1 MVQSDAKLIQQIL
14 QGNQDAFGPL
24 VRKHQKGV
32 HALVWRKIGD
42 FHIAQEITQD
52 AFLKAYD
59 KLGTLKNHK
68 QFPGWLYV
76 IAANLSRDWLRK
88 RAVPEQ
94 SLEETDTSEVDQVSY
109 SQHIEETRETDADE
123 TRREVVKKL
132 LEKLPESER
141 TVMTLHYLGEMT
153 IKAISE
159 FLGVSQNTIKSRLSR
174 ARNRLRQEEDV
185 IQLNVGSFQLPD
197 QMAENIMREVARRPP
212 ISTSVSKPAAPLAL
226 SAASAVLIFLLMGVG
241 TQYLSRF
248 QKPYNLDAVSEPT
261 VEIIDAVFVLDSP
274 AKPAVR
280 HQPGS
285 SSIPG
290 EGIGAGQ
297 NSNTSHFAPVPVDRE
312 EISTPKPQW
321 VQTGGPEGGGVQNLF
336 MASNGDLYAVAD
348 TDVYRST
355 DDGSAWHRVNNN
367 IPIQG
372 SWHMTDLDNVLYAM
386 SDTEI
391 ITSEDRGETWNV
403 LGTRPEGELI
413 GTVTTD
419 EAFYFCL
426 VDGVFRSVDAG
437 KSWISLNDS
446 ALRDR
451 RFRAITAIENTV
463 FVGTD
468 SGIYRLSSGGW
479 EQLAVGEDENI
490 QALAN
495 AEHRLYAAVGSG
507 AKNQEPAPF
516 MKITVGSHTPV
527 SLYRSTDLGDSWE
540 ALNFRKIDA
549 PAGDG
554 LSGLRIGGQ
563 INGSETQS
571 TSEIIM
577 VAAEENVLVLYK
589 GISYYS
595 NDSGETWN
603 ALGSN
608 TSDVENAS
616 TLVSLDG
623 NTFYGS
629 GGSGIYR
636 TTDAGKT
643 WHQFNTGLVRTTI
656 LGLASVEGVL
666 YANTGRALLMS
677 SDGGESWTPVPGNSD
692 NLLYIAKFNGALYAR
707 GVREMSPQL
716 FHLSAE
722 DDGLATIP
730 GMPTLEMPDYN
741 VLISEKIDTSFLAAA
756 HEVKESVGEDN
767 QLNLD
772 VNTSTEDHGETE
784 TIGGIVKDSIAEF
797 LNSIFGSFAVSSSAY
812 YAEHGQKLFRWKSG
826 TTEWY
831 DTGLV
836 DEGKGL
842 HPFEN
847 LNAFADAFFRLAVLE
862 RTVYVGKQDGR
873 LFQSYDEGDTWND
886 ITADIPFSVTSFNG
900 VAFAG
905 STVYVATDKGVA
917 YSNDGTHWHATIDAE
932 GTPLI
937 IDKLAVDG
945 TTVYGTSNQ
954 QVYALKEDS
963 DTWQRVTP
971 EIPVLINSLA
981 VDSNMLYVGTIGNGV
996 LRFTLEE
1003 SP

>member
-1 MVQSDAKLIQQIL
+1 MVQSDAELIQQIL

-109 SQHIEETRETDADE
+109 SRHIEETREADADE

-185 IQLNVGSFQLPD
+185 IQFNVGSFQLPD
-197 QMAENIMREVARRPP
+197 QIAENIMREVARKPP
-212 ISTSVSKPAAPLAL
+212 ISTSASKPAAPLAL
-226 SAASAVLIFLLMGVG
+226 SAASAVLIFLLMGVS

-261 VEIIDAVFVLDSP
+261 VEIIDAIFVLDSP

-285 SSIPG
+285 SSITG
-290 EGIGAGQ
+290 KGIGAGQ
-297 NSNTSHFAPVPVDRE
+297 NPNTSHFAPVPVDRE
-312 EISTPKPQW
+312 ETSTPKPQW

-348 TDVYRST
+348 TEIYRAT
-355 DDGSAWHRVNNN
+355 DDGSAWHHVNNN
-367 IPIQG
+367 IPIEG
-372 SWHMTDLDNVLYAM
+372 SWHMTEQNNTLYAI
-386 SDTEI
+386 SDTQVL
-391 ITSEDRGETWNV
+391 TSLDRGKTWDV
-403 LGTRPEGELI
+403 LGTRPEGQLI
-413 GTVTTD
+413 GAIMTD
-419 EAFYFCL
+419 EAFYL
-426 VDGVFRSVDAG
+426 GLINGVFRSPNAG
-437 KSWISLNDS
+437 RSWIPLND
-446 ALRDR
+446 RDLKNKQI
-451 RFRAITAIENTV
+451 RAITAIGNTV

-468 SGIYRLSSGGW
+468 SGLYRRWLEGWERLSVGTVENIRALASTKN
-479 EQLAVGEDENI
+479 QLYVAVGDEA
-490 QALAN
+490 QSQTTSMSFKAMSMQVVDELS
-495 AEHRLYAAVGSG
+495 L
-507 AKNQEPAPF
+507 
-516 MKITVGSHTPV
+516 
-527 SLYRSTDLGDSWE
+527 SLYRSADLGDSWQS
-540 ALNFRKIDA
+540 LDFMKIDSSDENGYDFSMG
-549 PAGDG
+549 PT
-554 LSGLRIGGQ
+554 
-563 INGSETQS
+563 GSETEK
-571 TSEIIM
+571 TSDIIM
-577 VAAEENVLVLYK
+577 IASEKNLLIVDRVDT
-589 GISYYS
+589 YYS
-595 NDSGETWN
+595 NDLGETW
-603 ALGSN
+603 AN
-608 TSDVENAS
+608 TRNIGDVS
-616 TLVSLDG
+616 TLVSLDA
-623 NTFYGS
+623 NTFYKS
-629 GGSGIYR
+629 GMSGIYH
-636 TTDAGKT
+636 TTDAGRT
-643 WHQFNTGLVRTTI
+643 WHPFNTGLVKTTVRN
-656 LGLASVEGVL
+656 LVAVDNVL
-666 YANTGRALLMS
+666 YANIEGTLVSS
-677 SDGGESWTPVPGNSD
+677 SDGGESWVDVSTEID
-692 NLLYIAKFNGALYAR
+692 NVTSIVKFEDVVYAKGAK
-707 GVREMSPQL
+707 EISPQL

-722 DDGLATIP
+722 DNTLLPVP
-730 GMPTLEMPDYN
+730 GMPVLKISDYN
-741 VLISEKIDTSFLAAA
+741 ELTKKVDTSSEDYSEITEENL
-756 HEVKESVGEDN
+756 VKLWQS
-767 QLNLD
+767 
-772 VNTSTEDHGETE
+772 
-784 TIGGIVKDSIAEF
+784 F
-797 LNSIFGSFAVSSSAY
+797 FGSFAVSDSAY
-812 YAEHGQKLFRWKSG
+812 YMEFRQKLFRWKPG

-836 DEGKGL
+836 DEGKAL
-842 HPFEN
+842 YSSHK
-847 LNAFADAFFRLAVLE
+847 LNFFKLAVLG

-873 LFQSYDEGDTWND
+873 LLQSFDEGDTWND
-886 ITADIPFSVTSFNG
+886 VTSDLPFSVTSFNAI
-900 VAFAG
+900 VFAG
-905 STVYVATDKGVA
+905 STAYVATDKGVA

-932 GTPLI
+932 GTPLM

-971 EIPVLINSLA
+971 EIPVLITSLA

-996 LRFTLEE
+996 LRFRLEE

>member
-1 MVQSDAKLIQQIL
+1 MVQSDAELIQQIL

-59 KLGTLKNHK
+59 KLRTLKNHK

-109 SQHIEETRETDADE
+109 SQHIEETRESDVDE

-197 QMAENIMREVARRPP
+197 QIAENIMREVARRPP

-226 SAASAVLIFLLMGVG
+226 SAASAVLIFLLMGVS

-274 AKPAVR
+274 AKPAIR

-290 EGIGAGQ
+290 KGIGAGQ
-297 NSNTSHFAPVPVDRE
+297 NSNTSHFAPVPVDTE
-312 EISTPKPQW
+312 SISTPKPQW

-336 MASNGDLYAVAD
+336 IASNGDLYAVAD
-348 TDVYRST
+348 TEVYRSM
-355 DDGSAWHRVNNN
+355 DDGSAWRRVNNN

-372 SWHMTDLDNVLYAM
+372 SWHMTELDNVLYAM

-391 ITSEDRGETWNV
+391 ISSEDRGKTWDV

-413 GTVTTD
+413 GTVITD
-419 EAFYFCL
+419 EAFYLCL

-437 KSWISLNDS
+437 KSWISLNDN
-446 ALRDR
+446 ALTDR
-451 RFRAITAIENTV
+451 RIRAITAIENTV

-479 EQLAVGEDENI
+479 EQLTIGEDENI
-490 QALAN
+490 QALAS
-495 AEHRLYAAVGSG
+495 AEHRLYVAGGREAQSQTTSMHFTAMSMQVENKLSL
-507 AKNQEPAPF
+507 
-516 MKITVGSHTPV
+516 
-527 SLYRSTDLGDSWE
+527 SLYRSADLGDSWQS
-540 ALNFRKIDA
+540 LDFMKIDSS
-549 PAGDG
+549 DE
-554 LSGLRIGGQ
+554 IGYDFSMGP
-563 INGSETQS
+563 IGSETEK
-571 TSEIIM
+571 TSDIIM
-577 VAAEENVLVLYK
+577 IASEKNLLIVDRANT
-589 GISYYS
+589 YYS
-595 NDSGETWN
+595 NDSGETWADAPN
-603 ALGSN
+603 IG
-608 TSDVENAS
+608 DIS
-616 TLVSLDG
+616 TLVSLNA
-623 NTFYGS
+623 NTFYKS
-629 GGSGIYR
+629 GVFGIYR

-643 WHQFNTGLVRTTI
+643 WHPSNTGLVKTTVLNLI
-656 LGLASVEGVL
+656 SADNVL
-666 YANTGRALLMS
+666 YANIEGTLVSS
-677 SDGGESWTPVPGNSD
+677 SDGGESWVDVSGGIDNSTSIVKFED
-692 NLLYIAKFNGALYAR
+692 VVYTRGAK
-707 GVREMSPQL
+707 EISPQL
-716 FHLSAE
+716 FRLSAE
-722 DDGLATIP
+722 DNTLLPVP
-730 GMPTLEMPDYN
+730 GMPVLKIADYN
-741 VLISEKIDTSFLAAA
+741 ELMKNVDTSSEDYSEITEENL
-756 HEVKESVGEDN
+756 VKLLQS
-767 QLNLD
+767 
-772 VNTSTEDHGETE
+772 
-784 TIGGIVKDSIAEF
+784 F
-797 LNSIFGSFAVSSSAY
+797 FGSFAVSDSAY
-812 YAEHGQKLFRWKSG
+812 YMEFRQKLFRWKPD

-842 HPFEN
+842 HSFEN
-847 LNAFADAFFRLAVLE
+847 PNAFADVFFKLAVLG
-862 RTVYVGKQDGR
+862 RTVYVGKQDGH
-873 LFQSYDEGDTWND
+873 LLQSFDEGDTWND
-886 ITADIPFSVTSFNG
+886 ITADLPFSVTSFNAI
-900 VAFAG
+900 VFAG
-905 STVYVATDKGVA
+905 STIYVATDKGVT
-917 YSNDGTHWHATIDAE
+917 YSGNGTHWHATIDAE

-945 TTVYGTSNQ
+945 TIVYGTSNQ
-954 QVYALKEDS
+954 QVYGLKADS
-963 DTWQRVTP
+963 DIWQRVTP
-971 EIPVLINSLA
+971 EIPVPINSLA